1 MDQPGAVARTG
12 EAGGFVLEEGKRL
25 SDSLLWG
32 LQRNFYGRRG
42 EKAWLADQ
50 IPSYITSNAFIAKA
64 YARVVLGFLRDC
76 AGAKEPPLGPPAPQ
90 APLYVVELAA
100 GSGQFAFLFLKKLLA
115 LRAEQPAAVAAL
127 PFRYV
132 MTDLVPANVE
142 AWRSRDRLRP
152 FVEAGLLDFA
162 IFDLER
168 DRQMTLLQSG
178 ETLAPGTVGN
188 PVAVIANYAFDT
200 TAQDAFWVKGGA
212 LHEGLVTVTS
222 SQREE
227 EGLPDPDVLKRVTTC
242 YAQRAVSEPY
252 YNDSALNRVLA
263 AYRDRLGD
271 TSFLFPIGALTG
283 IRTLT
288 DLAGG
293 RMLLLSGDK
302 GVAHED
308 ELIGRGEPQL
318 TLHGQCFSMT
328 VNYHAIG
335 LYVRERGGITLHA
348 APRDKRLKV
357 SAFLMG
363 GPEPSFAETRSAFR
377 EAIEGFGPCEYYALV
392 SGIRK
397 ELPTA
402 SLDVLLTLL
411 KLGEWDHHLIY
422 HFASALAEQAK
433 TAPNAARKE
442 LVRALEMTW
451 DHFYPMDQDLPFEL
465 GRIYAGLDRPVDALR
480 FYLESIKLYQEHP
493 ASLFNAGLCLYRL
506 QRPREALAFLERAL
520 KLKEGYGPAREWRI
534 RIQGELGKT

>member
-1 MDQPGAVARTG
+1 MDQPGSAAPAAEG
-12 EAGGFVLEEGKRL
+12 GGFVLEEGKRL
-25 SDSLLWG
+25 SDSLLWR
-32 LQRNFYGRRG
+32 LQRGFYGRRG
-42 EKAWLADQ
+42 GQAWLVDQ

-64 YARVVLGFLRDC
+64 YARVVLGFLRDG
-76 AGAKEPPLGPPAPQ
+76 AGAQTPLGPLDPE

-100 GSGQFAFLFLKKLLA
+100 GSGQFAFLFLKKMLA
-115 LRAEQPAAVAAL
+115 LRAELPALAAL

-132 MTDLVPANVE
+132 MTDLVPSNVE
-142 AWRSRDRLRP
+142 AWRARDRLRP

-162 IFDLER
+162 VFDLER
-168 DRQMTLLQSG
+168 DRQIKLLRSG
-178 ETLAPGTVGN
+178 ETLAAGTVRN
-188 PVAVIANYAFDT
+188 PLAVIANYAFDT
-200 TAQDAFWVKGGA
+200 TAQDAFWVKSGA
-212 LHEGLVTVTS
+212 LQEGLVTVTS

-227 EGLPDPDVLKRVTTC
+227 EGLPDPDVLKRVTTR
-242 YAQRAVSEPY
+242 YTQRAVGEAY
-252 YNDSALNRVLA
+252 YDDPAMNRVLA

-271 TSFLFPIGALTG
+271 TSFLFPIGALAG
-283 IRTLT
+283 IRTLM

-293 RMLLLSGDK
+293 RMLLVSGDK
-302 GVAHED
+302 GLAHED
-308 ELIGRGEPQL
+308 ELIGRGDPQI

-335 LYVRERGGITLHA
+335 LYVRERGGLAVHA

-363 GPEPSFAETRSAFR
+363 GPEAAFSETRSAFA
-377 EAIEGFGPCEYYALV
+377 EAIDGFGPCEYYALV

-397 ELPTA
+397 DLPMA
-402 SLDVLLTLL
+402 SLDLLLTLL
-411 KLGEWDHHLIY
+411 KLGEWDHHLVY

-442 LVRALEMTW
+442 LVRALEMAW
-451 DHFYPMDQDLPFEL
+451 EQFYPMDQDLPFEL

-506 QRPREALAFLERAL
+506 QRPREALALMERAL

-534 RIQGELGKT
+534 RIQGELGGS